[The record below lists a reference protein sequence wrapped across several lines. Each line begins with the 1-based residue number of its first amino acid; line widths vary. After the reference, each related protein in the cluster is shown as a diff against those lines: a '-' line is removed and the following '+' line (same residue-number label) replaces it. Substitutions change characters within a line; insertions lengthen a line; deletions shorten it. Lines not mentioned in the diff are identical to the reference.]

1 MNKLII
7 IFGVSGSGKS
17 CIGKKL
23 SNDLNIK
30 FIEADDFHSI
40 SNINKMKRNISL
52 DDSDREEWLISLNNK
67 LKKEL
72 NNDVVIACSA
82 LKEKYRKKLIRGLDI
97 NIFWFCLKGEFDL
110 INQRLKKRNNHFF
123 SSSLLQSQYDIIEYP
138 DYCNFIDISE
148 SKNKIV
154 ELIKL
159 KLLK

>member
-1 MNKLII
+1 MQKLII
-7 IFGVSGSGKS
+7 LFGVSGSGKS
-17 CIGKKL
+17 TIGKKI
-23 SNDLNIK
+23 SKDLKFK

-40 SNINKMKRNISL
+40 NNINKMKRKLALN
-52 DDSDREEWLISLNNK
+52 DNDREEWLQALNNK
-67 LKKEL
+67 LKDQSINTVL
-72 NNDVVIACSA
+72 ACSA

-148 SKNKIV
+148 SKNKIM

>member
-1 MNKLII
+1 MHKLII
-7 IFGVSGSGKS
+7 LFGVSGSGKS
-17 CIGKKL
+17 TIGKKL
-23 SNDLNIK
+23 SKDLKFK
-30 FIEADDFHSI
+30 FIEGDDFHSI
-40 SNINKMKRNISL
+40 NNINKMKRRLSL
-52 DDSDREEWLISLNNK
+52 NDNDREEWLQALNNK
-67 LKKEL
+67 LKDQSINTVL
-72 NNDVVIACSA
+72 ACSA

>member
-1 MNKLII
+1 MHKLII
-7 IFGVSGSGKS
+7 LFGVSGSGKS
-17 CIGKKL
+17 TIGKKL
-23 SNDLNIK
+23 SKDLKFK
-30 FIEADDFHSI
+30 FIEGDDFHSI
-40 SNINKMKRNISL
+40 NNINKMKRRLALN
-52 DDSDREEWLISLNNK
+52 DNDREEWLQALNNT
-67 LKKEL
+67 LKDQSINTVL
-72 NNDVVIACSA
+72 ACSA

>member
-1 MNKLII
+1 
-7 IFGVSGSGKS
+7 
-17 CIGKKL
+17 
-23 SNDLNIK
+23 
-30 FIEADDFHSI
+30 
-40 SNINKMKRNISL
+40 MKRRLALN
-52 DDSDREEWLISLNNK
+52 DNDREEWLQALNNK
-67 LKKEL
+67 LKDQSINTVL
-72 NNDVVIACSA
+72 ACSV
-82 LKEKYRKKLIRGLDI
+82 LKENYRKKLIRGLDI

-159 KLLK
+159 KLLKWILGV

>member
-1 MNKLII
+1 MHKLII
-7 IFGVSGSGKS
+7 LFGVSGSGKS
-17 CIGKKL
+17 TIGKKL
-23 SNDLNIK
+23 SKDLKFK
-30 FIEADDFHSI
+30 FIEGDDFHSI
-40 SNINKMKRNISL
+40 NNINKMKRRLALN
-52 DDSDREEWLISLNNK
+52 DNDREEWLQALNNK
-67 LKKEL
+67 LKDQSINTVL
-72 NNDVVIACSA
+72 ACSA

-148 SKNKIV
+148 SKNKIM

>member
-1 MNKLII
+1 MDKLII
-7 IFGVSGSGKS
+7 LFGVSGSGKYT
-17 CIGKKL
+17 IGKKI
-23 SNDLNIK
+23 SKDLKFK
-30 FIEADDFHSI
+30 FIEGDDFHSI
-40 SNINKMKRNISL
+40 NNINKMKRRLALN
-52 DDSDREEWLISLNNK
+52 DNDREEWLQALNNK
-67 LKKEL
+67 LKDQSINTVL
-72 NNDVVIACSA
+72 ACSA

>member
-1 MNKLII
+1 MHKLII
-7 IFGVSGSGKS
+7 LFGVSGSGKS
-17 CIGKKL
+17 TIGKKL
-23 SNDLNIK
+23 SKDLKFK
-30 FIEADDFHSI
+30 FIEGDDFHSI
-40 SNINKMKRNISL
+40 NNINKMKRKLALN
-52 DDSDREEWLISLNNK
+52 DNDREEWLQALNNK
-67 LKKEL
+67 LKDQSINTVL
-72 NNDVVIACSA
+72 ACSA

>member
-1 MNKLII
+1 MHKLII
-7 IFGVSGSGKS
+7 LFGVSGSGKS
-17 CIGKKL
+17 TIGKKI
-23 SNDLNIK
+23 SKDLKFK

-40 SNINKMKRNISL
+40 NNINKMKRRLALN
-52 DDSDREEWLISLNNK
+52 DNDREEWLQALNNK
-67 LKKEL
+67 LKDQSINTVL
-72 NNDVVIACSA
+72 ACSA

>member
-1 MNKLII
+1 MHKLII
-7 IFGVSGSGKS
+7 LFGVSGSGKS
-17 CIGKKL
+17 TIGKKL
-23 SNDLNIK
+23 SKDLKFK
-30 FIEADDFHSI
+30 FIEGDDFHSI
-40 SNINKMKRNISL
+40 NNINKMKRRLALN
-52 DDSDREEWLISLNNK
+52 DNDREEWLQALNNK
-67 LKKEL
+67 LKDQSINTVL
-72 NNDVVIACSA
+72 ACSA

-97 NIFWFCLKGEFDL
+97 NIFWFCLKGEFNL

>member
-1 MNKLII
+1 MHKLII
-7 IFGVSGSGKS
+7 LFGVSGSGKS
-17 CIGKKL
+17 TIGKKL
-23 SNDLNIK
+23 SKDLKFK
-30 FIEADDFHSI
+30 FIEGDDFHSI
-40 SNINKMKRNISL
+40 NNINKMKRRLALN
-52 DDSDREEWLISLNNK
+52 DNDREEWLQALNNK
-67 LKKEL
+67 LKDQSINTVL
-72 NNDVVIACSA
+72 ACSA

-97 NIFWFCLKGEFDL
+97 NIFWFCLRGEFDL

>member
-1 MNKLII
+1 MQKLII
-7 IFGVSGSGKS
+7 LFGVSGSGKS
-17 CIGKKL
+17 TIGKKI
-23 SNDLNIK
+23 SKDLKFK
-30 FIEADDFHSI
+30 FIEGDDFHSI
-40 SNINKMKRNISL
+40 NNINKMKRKLALN
-52 DDSDREEWLISLNNK
+52 DNDREEWLQALNNK
-67 LKKEL
+67 LKDQSINTVL
-72 NNDVVIACSA
+72 ACSA

>member
-1 MNKLII
+1 MQKLII
-7 IFGVSGSGKS
+7 LFGVSGSGKS
-17 CIGKKL
+17 TIGKKI
-23 SNDLNIK
+23 SKDLKFK
-30 FIEADDFHSI
+30 FIDADDFHSI
-40 SNINKMKRNISL
+40 NNINKMKRKLALN
-52 DDSDREEWLISLNNK
+52 DNDREEWLQALNNK
-67 LKKEL
+67 LKDQSINTVL
-72 NNDVVIACSA
+72 ACSA

>member
-1 MNKLII
+1 MHKLII
-7 IFGVSGSGKS
+7 LFGVSGSGKS
-17 CIGKKL
+17 TIGKKI
-23 SNDLNIK
+23 SKDLKFK

-40 SNINKMKRNISL
+40 NNINKMKRKLALN
-52 DDSDREEWLISLNNK
+52 DNDREEWLQALNNK
-67 LKKEL
+67 LKDQSINTVL
-72 NNDVVIACSA
+72 ACSA

>member
-1 MNKLII
+1 MHKLII
-7 IFGVSGSGKS
+7 LFGVSGSGKS
-17 CIGKKL
+17 TIGKKL
-23 SNDLNIK
+23 SKDLKFK
-30 FIEADDFHSI
+30 FIEGDDFHSI
-40 SNINKMKRNISL
+40 NNINKMKRRLALN
-52 DDSDREEWLISLNNK
+52 DNDREEWLQALNNK
-67 LKKEL
+67 LKDQSINTVL
-72 NNDVVIACSA
+72 ACSA

-123 SSSLLQSQYDIIEYP
+123 SSRLLQSQYDIIEYP

>member
-1 MNKLII
+1 MHKLII
-7 IFGVSGSGKS
+7 LLGVSGSGKS
-17 CIGKKL
+17 TIGKKI
-23 SNDLNIK
+23 SKDLKFK

-40 SNINKMKRNISL
+40 NNINKMKRRLALN
-52 DDSDREEWLISLNNK
+52 DNDREEWLQALNNK
-67 LKKEL
+67 LKDQSINTVL
-72 NNDVVIACSA
+72 ACSA

>member
-1 MNKLII
+1 MQKLII
-7 IFGVSGSGKS
+7 LFGVSGSGKS
-17 CIGKKL
+17 TIGKKL
-23 SNDLNIK
+23 SKDLKFK
-30 FIEADDFHSI
+30 FIEGDDFHSI
-40 SNINKMKRNISL
+40 NNINKMKRRLALN
-52 DDSDREEWLISLNNK
+52 DNDREEWLQALNNK
-67 LKKEL
+67 LKDQSINTVL
-72 NNDVVIACSA
+72 ACSA

>member
-1 MNKLII
+1 MHKLII
-7 IFGVSGSGKS
+7 LFGVSGSGKS
-17 CIGKKL
+17 TIGKKI
-23 SNDLNIK
+23 SKDLKFK
-30 FIEADDFHSI
+30 FIEGDDFHSI
-40 SNINKMKRNISL
+40 NNINKMKRKLALN
-52 DDSDREEWLISLNNK
+52 DNDREEWLLALNNK
-67 LKKEL
+67 LKDQSINTVL
-72 NNDVVIACSA
+72 ACSA

>member
-1 MNKLII
+1 MHKII
-7 IFGVSGSGKS
+7 ILFGVSGSGKS
-17 CIGKKL
+17 TIGKKL
-23 SNDLNIK
+23 SMDLKFK
-30 FIEADDFHSI
+30 FIEGDDFHSI
-40 SNINKMKRNISL
+40 NNIYKMKRRLALN
-52 DDSDREEWLISLNNK
+52 DNDREEWLEALNNK
-67 LKKEL
+67 LKDQSINTVL
-72 NNDVVIACSA
+72 ACSA

>member
-1 MNKLII
+1 MDKLII
-7 IFGVSGSGKS
+7 LFGVSGSGKS
-17 CIGKKL
+17 TIGKKI
-23 SNDLNIK
+23 SKDLKFK
-30 FIEADDFHSI
+30 FIEGDDFHSI
-40 SNINKMKRNISL
+40 NNINKMKRKLALN
-52 DDSDREEWLISLNNK
+52 DNDREEWLQALNNK
-67 LKKEL
+67 LKDQSINTVL
-72 NNDVVIACSA
+72 ACSA

>member
-1 MNKLII
+1 MDKLII
-7 IFGVSGSGKS
+7 LFGVSGSGKS
-17 CIGKKL
+17 TIGKKI
-23 SNDLNIK
+23 SKDLKFK

-40 SNINKMKRNISL
+40 NNINKMKRKLALN
-52 DDSDREEWLISLNNK
+52 DNDREEWLQALNNK
-67 LKKEL
+67 LKNQSINTVL
-72 NNDVVIACSA
+72 ACSA

>member
-1 MNKLII
+1 MQKLII
-7 IFGVSGSGKS
+7 LFGVSGSGKS
-17 CIGKKL
+17 TIGKKI
-23 SNDLNIK
+23 SKDLKFK

-40 SNINKMKRNISL
+40 NNINKMKRKLSL
-52 DDSDREEWLISLNNK
+52 NDNDREEWLQALNNK
-67 LKKEL
+67 LKDQSINTVL
-72 NNDVVIACSA
+72 ACSA

>member
-1 MNKLII
+1 MYKLII
-7 IFGVSGSGKS
+7 LFGVSGSGKS
-17 CIGKKL
+17 TIGKKL
-23 SNDLNIK
+23 SKDLKFK
-30 FIEADDFHSI
+30 FIEGDDFHSI
-40 SNINKMKRNISL
+40 NNTNKMKRRLSL
-52 DDSDREEWLISLNNK
+52 NDNDREEWLQALNNK
-67 LKKEL
+67 LKDQSINTVL
-72 NNDVVIACSA
+72 ACSA

>member
-1 MNKLII
+1 MQKLII
-7 IFGVSGSGKS
+7 LFGVSGSGKS
-17 CIGKKL
+17 TIGKKI
-23 SNDLNIK
+23 SKDLKFK

-40 SNINKMKRNISL
+40 NNINKMKRKLALN
-52 DDSDREEWLISLNNK
+52 DNDREEWLQALNNK
-67 LKKEL
+67 LKDQSINTVL
-72 NNDVVIACSA
+72 ACSA

>member
-1 MNKLII
+1 MHKLII
-7 IFGVSGSGKS
+7 LFGVSGSGKS
-17 CIGKKL
+17 TIGKKL
-23 SNDLNIK
+23 SKDLKFK
-30 FIEADDFHSI
+30 FIEGDDFHSI
-40 SNINKMKRNISL
+40 NNINKMKRKLALN
-52 DDSDREEWLISLNNK
+52 DNDREEWLQALNNK
-67 LKKEL
+67 LKDQSINTVL
-72 NNDVVIACSA
+72 ACSA

-123 SSSLLQSQYDIIEYP
+123 SSRLLQSQYDIIEYP

>member
-1 MNKLII
+1 MDKLII
-7 IFGVSGSGKS
+7 LFGVSGSGKS
-17 CIGKKL
+17 TIGKKI
-23 SNDLNIK
+23 SKDLKFK
-30 FIEADDFHSI
+30 FIEGDDFHSI
-40 SNINKMKRNISL
+40 NNINKMKRRLALN
-52 DDSDREEWLISLNNK
+52 DNDREEWLQALNNK
-67 LKKEL
+67 LKDQSINTVL
-72 NNDVVIACSA
+72 ACSA

>member
-1 MNKLII
+1 MDKLII
-7 IFGVSGSGKS
+7 LFGVSGSGKS
-17 CIGKKL
+17 TIGKKI
-23 SNDLNIK
+23 SKDLKFK

-40 SNINKMKRNISL
+40 NNINKMKRKLALN
-52 DDSDREEWLISLNNK
+52 DNDREEWLQALNNK
-67 LKKEL
+67 LKDQSINTVL
-72 NNDVVIACSA
+72 ACSA

>member
-1 MNKLII
+1 MQKLII
-7 IFGVSGSGKS
+7 LFGVSGSGKS
-17 CIGKKL
+17 TIGKKI
-23 SNDLNIK
+23 SKDLKFK

-40 SNINKMKRNISL
+40 NNINKMKRKLALN
-52 DDSDREEWLISLNNK
+52 DNDREEWLQALNNK
-67 LKKEL
+67 LKDQSINTVL
-72 NNDVVIACSA
+72 ACSA

-123 SSSLLQSQYDIIEYP
+123 SSNLLQSQYDIIEYP

>member
-1 MNKLII
+1 MHKLII
-7 IFGVSGSGKS
+7 LFGVSGSGKS
-17 CIGKKL
+17 SIGKKL
-23 SNDLNIK
+23 SKDLKFK
-30 FIEADDFHSI
+30 FIEGDDFHSI
-40 SNINKMKRNISL
+40 NNINKMKRRLALN
-52 DDSDREEWLISLNNK
+52 DNDREEWLQALNNK
-67 LKKEL
+67 LKDQSINTVL
-72 NNDVVIACSA
+72 ACSA

>member
-1 MNKLII
+1 MHKLII
-7 IFGVSGSGKS
+7 LFGVSGSGKS
-17 CIGKKL
+17 TIGKKL
-23 SNDLNIK
+23 SKDLKFK
-30 FIEADDFHSI
+30 FIEGDDFHSI
-40 SNINKMKRNISL
+40 NNINKMKRRLALN
-52 DDSDREEWLISLNNK
+52 DNDREEWLQALNNK
-67 LKKEL
+67 LKNQSINTVL
-72 NNDVVIACSA
+72 ACSA